1 MADPAT
7 GQQIPTGTI
16 TLLLGDIEGSTRLW
30 ETRPDDMTSA
40 MTRFTEVLASSVPR
54 HQGVLPIEQGEGDSF
69 VAAFALATDAVACA
83 IELQLEWGRGSWP
96 FRVRLALHTGEV
108 QTREGE
114 RYEGPT
120 IIRCARLRSI
130 AHGGQTVLSQTTHD
144 LVVDHLPAGAWLD
157 DMGVHHLKDIDRP
170 ERVHQLRHPDLAL
183 NPAPL
188 LWVAARPSPRIAHV
202 VRRPRARDRHGAGP
216 HAGEPDRERARRR
229 RVRKDPA
236 LRRSGFTSAPCVP

>member
-1 MADPAT
+1 MAEPTT

-40 MTRFTEVLASSVPR
+40 MTRFTEVLAGSVPR

-83 IELQLEWGRGSWP
+83 IELQLEWGRESWP

-144 LVVDHLPAGAWLD
+144 LVVDHMPAGAWLD

-170 ERVHQLRHPDLAL
+170 EPVHQLRHPDLAL
-183 NPAPL
+183 NPTPL
-188 LWVAARPSPRIAHV
+188 LWVAVGHLPVPLTSFV
-202 VRRPRARDRHGAGP
+202 G
-216 HAGEPDRERARRR
+216 REREIDTVLALMQANRIVSCARRR
-229 RVRKDPA
+229 RVRKDSS
-236 LRRSGFTSAPCVP
+236 LRRSGFTSTPCVP